1 MDQPKN
7 EYLRRNK
14 WAYSLGGIGR
24 DMTYTLVATFFLTY
38 IQYAGLGL
46 SVQQFAVIGIMLIV
60 GRIWDA
66 INDPMMGTIIENTKS
81 RFGKFKPWI
90 LIGAVT
96 TAIVIILMFNVRP
109 LGNDGWNFVI
119 FFGIIYLAWE
129 IAFTMNDISYW
140 SMLPSLSTNPKH
152 RDKIT
157 TLAVVF
163 AGVGAFAAHAMIT
176 FLTVGDAVSGYSMIS
191 IVIAL
196 FLVGCQLLTVFGV
209 KEPEVKDI
217 IPQENVS
224 IKKMIRVIAKNDQL
238 LWLILAMLLYNLG
251 SNTLVALGYNFFFL
265 ELGYDPF
272 KVTIF
277 IVTFG
282 VSNLS
287 IQALY
292 PKIVNKLGRKKL
304 LWVSLIILAFGYL
317 LLLLMG
323 FVAFLPV
330 NLITICAFG
339 ILVFTGQALFY
350 MVLTVNI
357 ANTIEYNEFRTGER
371 NEGIIFSLRPF
382 MAKMASALEQG
393 FITLILLVSGI
404 YVLSQNVSEL
414 EKQKDIYDNLSVS
427 EQVTYQTNV
436 SLKQIIFDGEEYDEL
451 TTDEK
456 NQFYDMLAEVQ
467 FKYEKDSQGID
478 DLTKPSEMLITETA
492 NSNFKDLANVKM
504 RLILRLAVTVFP
516 TILVSASYIILK
528 KKFIID
534 EQMYDNMIAE
544 IKAKKANQ

>member
-1 MDQPKN
+1 MNQPTKN
-7 EYLRRNK
+7 YLNRNK
-14 WAYSLGGIGR
+14 WTYSLGGIGR
-24 DMTYTLVATFFLTY
+24 DMTYTLVATFFMTY

-46 SVQQFAVIGIMLIV
+46 SVAQFSVIGIMLII
-60 GRIWDA
+60 GRVWDA
-66 INDPMMGTIIENTKS
+66 INDPMMGAIIENTKS

-90 LIGAVT
+90 LIGAVL
-96 TAIVIILMFNVRP
+96 TAVVIVLMFNYRP
-109 LGNDGWNFVI
+109 LGNNGWDFVI

-140 SMLPSLSTNPKH
+140 SMLPSLSTNPKN
-152 RDKIT
+152 RDKIA

-176 FLTVGDAVSGYSMIS
+176 FLTIGNAVAGYSFVS

-196 FLVGCQLLTVFGV
+196 FLVGCQLLTVLGV
-209 KEPEVKDI
+209 KEPEVKDTL
-217 IPQENVS
+217 PQDNVS
-224 IKKMIRVIAKNDQL
+224 LKKMVRVIAKNDQL

-251 SNTLVALGYNFFFL
+251 SNVLVALGYNFFFM

-292 PKIVNKLGRKKL
+292 PKIVAKVGRKKL
-304 LWVSLIILAFGYL
+304 LWISLIILAFGYL
-317 LLLLMG
+317 LLLLLG
-323 FVAFLPV
+323 FIPFLPV
-330 NLITICAFG
+330 SLITICAFG

-357 ANTIEYNEFRTGER
+357 ANTIEYNQYKTGER

-393 FITLILLVSGI
+393 FITLVLVTSGI
-404 YVLSQNVSEL
+404 YLLSQNVSEL
-414 EKQKDIYDNLSVS
+414 EKQKNIYDNLSIA
-427 EQVTYQTNV
+427 EQAEYKANI
-436 SLKQIIFDGEEYDEL
+436 LLEDNLFEGEEYEEYSASEID
-451 TTDEK
+451 
-456 NQFYDMLAEVQ
+456 NFYKMLQEVS
-467 FKYEKDSQGID
+467 FED
-478 DLTKPSEMLITETA
+478 DDGNNVMIITSTA
-492 NSNFKDLANVKM
+492 DNNFRDKATLSM
-504 RLILRLAVTVFP
+504 RLFLRLSITVFP
-516 TILVSASYIILK
+516 TLLVGTSYLVLK

-534 EQMYDNMIAE
+534 EQMYDKMIAE
-544 IKAKKANQ
+544 IKAKQLL

>member
-1 MDQPKN
+1 MNQPAKD
-7 EYLRRNK
+7 YLNRNK

-24 DMTYTLVATFFLTY
+24 DMTYTLVATFFMTY

-46 SVQQFAVIGIMLIV
+46 TVAQFSVIGIMLII
-60 GRIWDA
+60 GRVWDA
-66 INDPMMGTIIENTKS
+66 INDPMMGAIIENTKS

-90 LIGAVT
+90 LIGAALT
-96 TAIVIILMFNVRP
+96 SIVIVLMFNYRP
-109 LGNDGWNFVI
+109 LGHNGWDFVI
-119 FFGIIYLAWE
+119 FFGVIYLAWE

-152 RDKIT
+152 RDKIA

-176 FLTVGDAVSGYSMIS
+176 FLTIGNAVAGYSFIS

-196 FLVGCQLLTVFGV
+196 FLVGCQLLTVLGV
-209 KEPEVKDI
+209 KEPEVKDT
-217 IPQENVS
+217 IPQENIS
-224 IKKMIRVIAKNDQL
+224 LKKMVRVIAKNDQL

-251 SNTLVALGYNFFFL
+251 SNILVALGYNFFFM

-292 PKIVNKLGRKKL
+292 PKIVSKMGRKKL
-304 LWVSLIILAFGYL
+304 LWISLIILAFGYL

-323 FVAFLPV
+323 FIPFLPV
-330 NLITICAFG
+330 SLVTICAFG
-339 ILVFTGQALFY
+339 IFVFTGQALFY

-357 ANTIEYNEFRTGER
+357 ANTIEYNQYKTGER

-393 FITLILLVSGI
+393 FITLVLVTSGI

-414 EKQKDIYDNLSVS
+414 EKQKNIYDKLESS
-427 EQVTYQTNV
+427 EQIEYRANI
-436 SLKQIIFDGEEYDEL
+436 LIEDNIFVGEEYEELSSDEIDKL
-451 TTDEK
+451 
-456 NQFYDMLAEVQ
+456 YSMLQEVT
-467 FKYEKDSQGID
+467 FED
-478 DLTKPSEMLITETA
+478 DDGNNVMVITQTA
-492 NSNFKDLANVKM
+492 DNNFRDLATIDM
-504 RLILRLAVTVFP
+504 RLFLRLAITIVP
-516 TILVSASYIILK
+516 TILVGISYIVLK

-534 EQMYDNMIAE
+534 EEMYDKMIAE
-544 IKAKKANQ
+544 IKAKQLI